1 MPDIKVSKAVNLIH
15 AVKKSL
21 DLLDLWNK
29 ITLKS
34 NEIKD
39 IMKVIRSLGN
49 RIIFMKGTSKKIS
62 REKLSLIEKVITPLV
77 ESVLILL
84 GLTAAGS
91 ATDASI

>member
-1 MPDIKVSKAVNLIH
+1 MPDIKISKAVNLIH

-39 IMKVIRSLGN
+39 MKVIRSLGN

>member
-1 MPDIKVSKAVNLIH
+1 MPDIKISKAVNLIH

>member
-1 MPDIKVSKAVNLIH
+1 MPDIKISKAVNLIH

-62 REKLSLIEKVITPLV
+62 REKLPLIEKVITPLV
-77 ESVLILL
+77 ESV
-84 GLTAAGS
+84 
-91 ATDASI
+91 

>member
-1 MPDIKVSKAVNLIH
+1 MPDIKISKAVNLIH

-39 IMKVIRSLGN
+39 MKVIRSLGN

-62 REKLSLIEKVITPLV
+62 REKLPLIEQVITPLV

>member
-1 MPDIKVSKAVNLIH
+1 MNLIH